1 MRLSRR
7 MAMGVTAAWLCAPMA
22 AAAPIAER
30 DGGPAEVADRLLQAV
45 AEASGVPG
53 LSIAIVADGTV
64 TWTGTSGV
72 RDIEHGLPV
81 VPATAFRLA
90 SVSKLITATAAMRLQ
105 DQGRLDPDSP
115 VQQQIADLDPAWPPI
130 TARQLAAHTSGL
142 PHYQEADADRGG
154 VAYTSVRQAVGLFN
168 RRPLLFRPGESY
180 AYSSWG
186 YTLLSAVVE
195 AAAGA
200 PFLEHVARDVTAG
213 LDIVPDTAPPG
224 PIDTR
229 AYTLVE
235 RRPVEAGPHDY
246 SYSWGGAGFRAP
258 ASAVALFGDRVMA
271 PGFLSDA
278 AREAM
283 WTPTTLTNGASVTD
297 DDSRVAFGWRIGAS
311 IDGERI
317 AHHAGAAI
325 GARSVLLVYPERRVS
340 VALLSNAGWTSAIE
354 RTAEMIAAPFLAAP
368 AADPDAPCPVG
379 ARTFEGS
386 FGSEPVAGVVQF
398 RLEGDLCRGVLSADH
413 ALGAWMNRM
422 PNREADRFE
431 IIALRADRRL
441 GRAAFISPIGAH
453 ELRRA
458 ADGALSVDFGGARRL
473 VLRLN

>member
-7 MAMGVTAAWLCAPMA
+7 MAMSFTAVWLCAPMA
-22 AAAPIAER
+22 AAAPFGER
-30 DGGPAEVADRLLQAV
+30 GGGPADVAGRLLNAVAD
-45 AEASGVPG
+45 ASGVPG

-64 TWTGTSGV
+64 IWTGTAGA
-72 RDIEHGLPV
+72 RDLERGLPV
-81 VPATAFRLA
+81 VPETAFRLA
-90 SVSKLITATAAMRLQ
+90 SVSKLITATAAIQLQ
-105 DQGRLDPDSP
+105 DQGRLDPDAP
-115 VQQQIADLDPAWPPI
+115 IRPWIDDLDPAWPSI

-142 PHYQEADADRGG
+142 PHYQEVDAGRGA

-168 RRPLLFRPGESY
+168 GRPLLFRPGESY
-180 AYSSWG
+180 SYSSWG

-224 PIDTR
+224 RADTR

-235 RRPVEAGPHDY
+235 RRPVEAGPHNY

-258 ASAVALFGDRVMA
+258 ASAVALFGDRVMG

-283 WTPTTLTNGASVTD
+283 WTPTTLTNGAAVTD

-354 RTAEMIAAPFLAAP
+354 RTAEMIAAPFLAGP
-368 AADPDAPCPVG
+368 AADVDAPCPVE
-379 ARTFEGS
+379 ARAFEGT
-386 FGSEPVAGVVQF
+386 FGSEPVAGAVQF
-398 RLEGDLCRGVLSADH
+398 RLDGDLCRGSISADH
-413 ALGAWMNRM
+413 ALGVWMDSM
-422 PNREADRFE
+422 PNRQADRFE

-441 GRAAFISPIGAH
+441 DRAAFISPIGAH
-453 ELRRA
+453 ELRRS
-458 ADGALSVDFGGARRL
+458 ADGTLSVDFGGTRRL
-473 VLRLN
+473 ILRLR